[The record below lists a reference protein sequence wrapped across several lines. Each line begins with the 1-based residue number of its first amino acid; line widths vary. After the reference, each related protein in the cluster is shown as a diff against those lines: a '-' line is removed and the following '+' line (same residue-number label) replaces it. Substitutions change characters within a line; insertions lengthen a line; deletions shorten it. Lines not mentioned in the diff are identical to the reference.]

1 MFAKNQ
7 ILYSPGGLA
16 LKTNLRGPL
25 PGRVWLLFFFILK
38 LFFLLLSLNILDF
51 TLCLAE
57 RSLGHAG
64 PRLSNSMIH
73 NCLFRE
79 TKINFCDK
87 KKKNIRGNDVLI

>member
-1 MFAKNQ
+1 MVV
-7 ILYSPGGLA
+7 I
-16 LKTNLRGPL
+16 
-25 PGRVWLLFFFILK
+25 
-38 LFFLLLSLNILDF
+38 FFLLNIF
-51 TLCLAE
+51 NFYVTISFFGIFVYLAE

>member
-1 MFAKNQ
+1 MVVIFFY
-7 ILYSPGGLA
+7 IYYLFYD
-16 LKTNLRGPL
+16 
-25 PGRVWLLFFFILK
+25 LLHD
-38 LFFLLLSLNILDF
+38 SLHLILD
-51 TLCLAE
+51 LAE

>member
-1 MFAKNQ
+1 MVV
-7 ILYSPGGLA
+7 I
-16 LKTNLRGPL
+16 
-25 PGRVWLLFFFILK
+25 FFYIFI
-38 LFFLLLSLNILDF
+38 FFLFMFLFLFISF
-51 TLCLAE
+51 GYLAE

>member
-1 MFAKNQ
+1 MVV
-7 ILYSPGGLA
+7 I
-16 LKTNLRGPL
+16 
-25 PGRVWLLFFFILK
+25 FFFIK
-38 LFFLLLSLNILDF
+38 STKDKYCYSTLLVYF
-51 TLCLAE
+51 GLAE